1 MGELFL
7 AEGEKNRKKSI
18 IEPVFLNWVKK
29 KSSFLYLFRLDV
41 KSLPPLYP
49 QMILFECL
57 SYDLCFVSLIKQ
69 NS

>member
-7 AEGEKNRKKSI
+7 AEGGKNRKKSI

-29 KSSFLYLFRLDV
+29 KGSFLYLLRSDINREP
-41 KSLPPLYP
+41 SLYP
-49 QMILFECL
+49 QMRLFECL

-69 NS
+69 NN